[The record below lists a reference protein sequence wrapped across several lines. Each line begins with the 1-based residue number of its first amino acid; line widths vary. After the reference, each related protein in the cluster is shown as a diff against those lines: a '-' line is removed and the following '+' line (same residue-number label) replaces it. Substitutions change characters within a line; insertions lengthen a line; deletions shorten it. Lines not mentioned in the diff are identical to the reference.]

1 MIVYVYMLFK
11 YFTKTSFPIYFPIPL
26 LRYPNWYSYV
36 MFLYIFQLLM
46 LYFISFS
53 KQPLIFLI
61 FFCDKWLIYWFK
73 QNSEYLFKHR
83 FNTILDTNVSKQSD
97 FKYLFLTL
105 KISFIKIRNDRIP
118 ITHIWMIKIRMLICY
133 NPQTTEIENWH
144 NASSFTYEMTMRI

>member
-26 LRYPNWYSYV
+26 LRYPNWYTYG
-36 MFLYIFQLLM
+36 MFLYIFQLLV

-53 KQPLIFLI
+53 KQSLIFLI

-105 KISFIKIRNDRIP
+105 KMYLFYQNTKWQN
-118 ITHIWMIKIRMLICY
+118 TH
-133 NPQTTEIENWH
+133 N
-144 NASSFTYEMTMRI
+144 TYMHDKNTHANLL